1 MYSITSLPKPYDT
14 NFVKEEERSP
24 LCLRRFNIAAFKKH
38 GYFPS
43 NEYTI
48 EPLKMK
54 HLNRETLTNKTLVRD
69 IESES
74 QACLKKC
81 SRKSCNYWYSV
92 TSVET
97 FSHLNNDTIALG
109 STCSNR
115 PSLRIQFLP
124 RITSIEFVMYVSSS
138 LGIWFGTSILS
149 INPFNS
155 RRKFVTKRKVRQGN
169 FFHSIASELRDRKM
183 QSLQIVV
190 QDLSKRMKQMEH
202 I

>member
-54 HLNRETLTNKTLVRD
+54 HLNSEALRNETLVQD
-69 IESES
+69 IKSRS
-74 QACLKKC
+74 KACLKKC
-81 SRKSCNYWYSV
+81 SRSNCDYWYSV
-92 TSVET
+92 TIAQT
-97 FSHLNNDTIALG
+97 FSLLMNETIALG

-115 PSLRIQFLP
+115 PSVTIKFVP
-124 RITSIEFVMYVSSS
+124 RITFMEFVMYVSSS
-138 LGIWFGTSILS
+138 LETWFGISILS

-155 RRKFVTKRKVRQGN
+155 KRKCVWKQKTRQKTLFILLPQNCVIGGCK
-169 FFHSIASELRDRKM
+169 AYG
-183 QSLQIVV
+183 
-190 QDLSKRMKQMEH
+190 
-202 I
+202 